1 MIKRFCLLLTVL
13 SILAVSPIKAQSKE
27 EKCLQKLTEYLTC
40 VEKQQW
46 DKTLKPMADCA
57 FYAKDAMKL
66 DNEVRILCWYL
77 YIGELIKHDPNNR
90 GDIREYSG
98 LICSYGYKYE
108 GKPKSYGMELIVAN
122 AFILNS
128 GYVKEVWK
136 PIQLAN
142 ALRILTRLE
151 EMNIQPVA
159 EKDYEPFYI
168 LSGLSV
174 SDAERLKMM
183 QYTIQLTE
191 TLSGLEWFNAA
202 EEALD
207 HRDIEGCPFAAL
219 FCVQQSE
226 KKNFPDALA
235 LHGYMFENGK
245 VVRKDLDQ
253 AAKYYKQAAN
263 KGSVWG
269 KVEYASFLI
278 NGKIVEKD
286 YSQALQLLNSVA
298 GEPDFLRHGGGYQL
312 GRLYEYGWGVEVN
325 REKAMELYTDS
336 YEKCIWTKLK
346 ELSYEGSM
354 RLENRMIEDLID
366 AEVAGVD
373 INQMSVDELLAIAQ
387 RYEEINARSKAAD
400 YELQAVKKG
409 SSYSAC
415 KVGLKYFDLSK
426 RKNEM
431 WLKYAFEV
439 FEIGSKGNYAPCKYN
454 LAVMH
459 LYGYGTSPNYEK
471 ALDLYNK
478 YIEQVSAEG
487 YEDYSDDDY
496 LGTITGTLY
505 YEEATK
511 KGIPLK
517 KVLDDFNNPDELY
530 QWARFRERDSRPEIS
545 IYFYTRAA
553 QKGHPKATERL
564 EAFKTK
570 NYRKKNNSKQ

>member
-1 MIKRFCLLLTVL
+1 MIKRFYLLLTAL
-13 SILAVSPIKAQSKE
+13 SLLAVSPIKAQSKE

-57 FYAKDAMKL
+57 FYAKDATKL
-66 DNEVRILCWYL
+66 NNEVRILCWYL
-77 YIGELIKHDPNNR
+77 YIGELIKHDTNNR
-90 GDIREYSG
+90 DDIKKYSR
-98 LICSYGYKYE
+98 LICSCGYKYE

-122 AFILNS
+122 AFILNA

-159 EKDYEPFYI
+159 EKDYEILYI

-174 SDAERLKMM
+174 SEAERIKMM
-183 QYTIQLTE
+183 QYIVQLTE

-202 EEALD
+202 KKALD
-207 HRDIEGCPFAAL
+207 HLDIEGCPFAAL

-226 KKNFPDALA
+226 KKNFSDALA

-245 VVRKDLDQ
+245 VMRKDLDQ
-253 AAKYYKQAAN
+253 AAKYYKQAAD
-263 KGSVWG
+263 KGSMWG

-278 NGKIVEKD
+278 NGIIVEKD
-286 YSQALQLLNSVA
+286 YSQALQLLNSAA
-298 GEPDFLRHGGGYQL
+298 GESDFLRHGGGYHL

-325 REKAMELYTDS
+325 REKAMKLYTDS

-346 ELSYEGSM
+346 ELSYEGSL
-354 RLENRMIEDLID
+354 RLENQMTEDIID

-373 INQMSVDELLAIAQ
+373 LNQMSADELLAIAQ
-387 RYEEINARSKAAD
+387 RYEEINAKSKAAN
-400 YELQAVKKG
+400 YELQAVKRG

-426 RKNEM
+426 RENEM

-439 FEIGSKGNYAPCKYN
+439 FELGSKGNYAPCKYN
-454 LAVMH
+454 LAVMY

-478 YIEQVSAEG
+478 YIEQISAEG
-487 YEDYSDDDY
+487 YEDYSDNDY

-517 KVLDDFNNPDELY
+517 KVLDNFNDPDKLY
-530 QWARFRERDSRPEIS
+530 QWALFRESDSRPEIS
-545 IYFYTRAA
+545 IYFYTRAT
-553 QKGHPKATERL
+553 QKGHPKAAERL
-564 EAFKTK
+564 EAFKK
-570 NYRKKNNSKQ
+570 IAEKQKNSKQ

>member
-1 MIKRFCLLLTVL
+1 MTKLICLLLTTFSL
-13 SILAVSPIKAQSKE
+13 LAISPVKAQSKE
-27 EKCLQKLTEYLTC
+27 EKCLQKLSEYLTY

-46 DKTLKPMADCA
+46 NKTLKPIADCA
-57 FYAKDAMKL
+57 YYAKGAMKL

-77 YIGELIKHDPNNR
+77 YLGELIKHNPNNR
-90 GDIREYSG
+90 DDIREYSG

-108 GKPKSYGMELIVAN
+108 EKPKSYGLELIVAN

-136 PIQLAN
+136 PIQLAKAIN
-142 ALRILTRLE
+142 VLTRLE
-151 EMNIQPVA
+151 QMNVQPVA
-159 EKDYEPFYI
+159 EKDYEAFYI

-183 QYTIQLTE
+183 QYTVQLME

-207 HRDIEGCPFAAL
+207 HRNMKGCPFAAL

-226 KKNFPDALA
+226 KKNFPNAWA
-235 LHGYMFENGK
+235 LHGNMFENGK
-245 VVRKDLDQ
+245 VVHNDLDQ
-253 AAKYYKQAAN
+253 AVKYYKQAAN
-263 KGSVWG
+263 NGSVWG
-269 KVEYASFLI
+269 KIEYASFLI

-298 GEPDFLRHGGGYQL
+298 GESDFLRYGGGYQL

-325 REKAMELYTDS
+325 REKAMEFYTDS

-354 RLENRMIEDLID
+354 RLENKISEELID

-373 INQMSVDELLAIAQ
+373 ISQMSVDELLTIAQ
-387 RYEEINARSKAAD
+387 RYEEINAKSKAVI
-400 YELQAVKKG
+400 YEIQAARKG

-415 KVGLKYFDLSK
+415 KVGVKYFDWSK
-426 RKNEM
+426 REDEM

-439 FEIGSKGNYAPCKYN
+439 FDIGSKGNYAPCKYN
-454 LAVMH
+454 LALMY
-459 LYGYGTSPNYEK
+459 LYGYGISPNYEK
-471 ALDLYNK
+471 ALELYNK
-478 YIEQVSAEG
+478 YIEQISAEG
-487 YEDYSDDDY
+487 YEEYSKDNY

-505 YEEATK
+505 NEEATK

-517 KVLDDFNNPDELY
+517 KELDDFNNPDELY

-553 QKGHPKATERL
+553 QKGHPKAAERL
-564 EAFKTK
+564 EAFK
-570 NYRKKNNSKQ
+570 KKIAEKQNSSKQ